1 MADDWCVKTLR
12 RIVDDWTRLDQ
23 SVTKEEFTKILDS
36 SRLQLEQ
43 ANAAFHIRE
52 VLNFVEEEMRHHSE
66 EDVDVPDLTELNGLT
81 TCTCTH
87 DVTATVKLGRPRINL
102 QRSQLV
108 SLLNYRFTVPQISK
122 LCGVSVRTVQRRM
135 SEYNLFVRDCY
146 SNISD
151 SDLDAIVK
159 DIQHMFPTC
168 GNRQMLSYLQSRGII
183 VQQNRV
189 RESQQRIDPANS
201 AMRKLTLLKHQKY
214 MVNGP
219 LALWHIDGNHKLI
232 RWKFVI
238 HGGIDGYSR
247 KIVYLRCSCN
257 NRAET
262 VYNCFKEAI
271 ASYGIPS
278 RI

>member
-43 ANAAFHIRE
+43 VYREIVARELLGDYFPNAAFHIRE

-66 EDVDVPDLTELNGLT
+66 EDVDVPDLTELNGL
-81 TCTCTH
+81 TCTH

-232 RWKFVI
+232 R
-238 HGGIDGYSR
+238 
-247 KIVYLRCSCN
+247 
-257 NRAET
+257 
-262 VYNCFKEAI
+262 
-271 ASYGIPS
+271 
-278 RI
+278 

>member
-1 MADDWCVKTLR
+1 
-12 RIVDDWTRLDQ
+12 
-23 SVTKEEFTKILDS
+23 
-36 SRLQLEQ
+36 
-43 ANAAFHIRE
+43 
-52 VLNFVEEEMRHHSE
+52 
-66 EDVDVPDLTELNGLT
+66 
-81 TCTCTH
+81 
-87 DVTATVKLGRPRINL
+87 
-102 QRSQLV
+102 
-108 SLLNYRFTVPQISK
+108 
-122 LCGVSVRTVQRRM
+122 M

-146 SNISD
+146 STISD

-159 DIQHMFPTC
+159 DIQHVFPTC